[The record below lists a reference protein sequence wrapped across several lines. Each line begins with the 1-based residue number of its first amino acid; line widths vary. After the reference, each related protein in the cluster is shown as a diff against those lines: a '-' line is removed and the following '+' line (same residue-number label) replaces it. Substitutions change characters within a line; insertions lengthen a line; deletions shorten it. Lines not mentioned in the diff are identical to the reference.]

1 MKTII
6 VYYSLEGNT
15 EYAANLIAS
24 ALNAE
29 RKDREPESRS
39 FVFYSSS

>member
-15 EYAANLIAS
+15 QYIADKLADALDTGKLRLI
-24 ALNAE
+24 
-29 RKDREPESRS
+29 PEKNT
-39 FVFYSSS
+39 